1 MITAGGESDAR
12 LVTATRQSRS
22 AFVALYQRYLPR
34 VYRYVY
40 RRVGNQQDAE
50 DVTASVFTEAL
61 ESLED
66 YREQGSFAGWLFTIA
81 HHRVADHHRQQRERI
96 SLEEVAP
103 ALSDSGP
110 GLEAQALQRDRLERV
125 AQALDEL
132 TPDERAV
139 DLTSAFS
146 HAGPGEEAGG
156 LYQAR
161 LAFDVVDPGTGT
173 VRPGRYHVKLDG
185 VTVAVQGP
193 WTLAWSLRA
202 P

>member
-1 MITAGGESDAR
+1 MAGGKSDAR
-12 LVTATRQSRS
+12 LVTAARQDRS

-81 HHRVADHHRQQRERI
+81 HHRAADHHRQQRERV

-103 ALSDSGP
+103 ALSNSGP
-110 GLEAQALQRDRLERV
+110 G
-125 AQALDEL
+125 
-132 TPDERAV
+132 P
-139 DLTSAFS
+139 
-146 HAGPGEEAGG
+146 
-156 LYQAR
+156 
-161 LAFDVVDPGTGT
+161 
-173 VRPGRYHVKLDG
+173 
-185 VTVAVQGP
+185 
-193 WTLAWSLRA
+193 
-202 P
+202 

>member
-12 LVTATRQSRS
+12 LVTAARQNRS

-50 DVTASVFTEAL
+50 DLTASVFTEAL

-81 HHRVADHHRQQRERI
+81 HHRVADHHRQQRERV
-96 SLEEVAP
+96 SLEEVTP

-110 GLEAQALQRDRLERV
+110 GPEAQALWRDRLERV
-125 AQALDEL
+125 AQALGEL
-132 TPDERAV
+132 TPDRQEALALRFFGQLSNKEVAQVMGKSEAAVKMLIYRAIHQ
-139 DLTSAFS
+139 L
-146 HAGPGEEAGG
+146 
-156 LYQAR
+156 R
-161 LAFDVVDPGTGT
+161 
-173 VRPGRYHVKLDG
+173 RRYK
-185 VTVAVQGP
+185 
-193 WTLAWSLRA
+193 
-202 P
+202 